1 METQLIIDWISITSH
16 KKKDTMSYACYPA
29 LHDWENWELA
39 SGRNGYNEGAKH
51 ETGAM
56 VYRNSNRLDMG
67 IHVVYSGKTLQR
79 IQEYFGVSPY
89 DIVEYHSVQRDNFAR
104 MDIALDIKNTD
115 LTVQMFVDEYKE
127 NRCITKL
134 RTASEIKNIGSD
146 GHTFYIGSTKKRKKL
161 MRIYDKKAETNTS
174 INWIRIEAQ
183 IMGKPA
189 TELTK
194 LMYLE
199 EAITRV
205 MLGAL
210 FDIADF
216 PMIEIWK
223 DIIDGKSVV
232 NLGASNKQSSDTR
245 KWLNSVV
252 FKSILKESELDVQW
266 FDEYIASLLVAR
278 NKAKK

>member
-1 METQLIIDWISITSH
+1 METQLIIDWISVTSH
-16 KKKDTMSYACYPA
+16 RKKEQMTYACYPA
-29 LHDWENWELA
+29 LHDWENWELS

-51 ETGAM
+51 MTGAM
-56 VYRNSNRLDMG
+56 VYRNSSRVDMG
-67 IHVVYSGKTLQR
+67 IHVVYSGKTLQK
-79 IQEYFGVSPY
+79 IKESFGVDAS
-89 DIVEYHSVQRDNFAR
+89 DIVEYHSLQHDNFAR
-104 MDIALDIKNTD
+104 IDIALDIKNTD

-127 NRCITKL
+127 DRCITKL

-183 IMGKPA
+183 VMGKPA

-199 EAITRV
+199 ESITRV

-216 PMIEIWK
+216 PMIDIWK
-223 DIIDGKSVV
+223 DIIDGREVV

-245 KWLNSVV
+245 KWLDSVV
-252 FKSILKESELDVQW
+252 FKSILKESEKDKEW
-266 FDEYIASLLVAR
+266 FDEYVTSLLVEAR
-278 NKAKK
+278 RKK